1 MTGSTS
7 PQPLLRWAALAG
19 PVVAV
24 VGLISYFTVFAGIP
38 ALRDVPWVNLPM
50 VAAGLA
56 LSIWALTA
64 RRSVWRWLGAALS
77 TVCAAALVGYVF
89 VLSSMLPETS
99 RVVAVDDRV
108 ADLELPD
115 HTGTVT
121 RIPVRSD
128 RTLLVFYRGHW

>member
-7 PQPLLRWAALAG
+7 PQPLLRWAAVAG
-19 PVVAV
+19 PVLAV
-24 VGLISYFTVFAGIP
+24 VGLISYFTVFARIP

-64 RRSVWRWLGAALS
+64 RRSVWRWLGATLA
-77 TVCAAALVGYVF
+77 TVSAAALVGYVF

-99 RVVAVDDRV
+99 GVVTVGDKVPA
-108 ADLELPD
+108 LELPD
-115 HTGTVT
+115 QTGTPQ
-121 RIPVRSD
+121 RIPVEGD